1 MNELEY
7 LRLITFILSLNLIY
21 DFIKDIRSH
30 IERMVNQNE

>member
-7 LRLITFILSLNLIY
+7 LRLICFILSLNLIY

-30 IERMVNQNE
+30 IERLVSQNE